1 MQAGDLVKY
10 RRDLPHERAGLGLV
24 IANAE
29 SAKWKTVW
37 WCIMWSD
44 GKTEIANERNLKV
57 INASR

>member
-1 MQAGDLVKY
+1 MQVGDLVKY

-37 WCIMWSD
+37 WSILWAD
-44 GKTEIANERNLKV
+44 GKTEIVSERNLKV